1 MEYAKSVVEY
11 LNKHPEWEDA
21 LLQLVSIAKS
31 TGLEETIK
39 WGAPTYTYKGKNIV
53 GMAAFKSYVGLWFHQ
68 GALLKDPAKKLIN
81 AQEGTTKALRQWR
94 FSSVDEIDNELVKSY
109 IFESIENQKRGLEIK
124 PEPKTEIE
132 IPDELEEAFESDTNL
147 SNKFKQLTNFK
158 QREFIEYV
166 AQAKMEDTRQKRVD
180 KVIPMI
186 LKGIGLNDKYRK

>member
-1 MEYAKSVVEY
+1 MKYAKSVVEY

-94 FSSVDEIDNELVKSY
+94 FSSSDEIENDLVKSY
-109 IFESIENQKRGLEIK
+109 IIEALENQKKGLELK
-124 PEPKTEIE
+124 PEPKAEIE

-186 LKGIGLNDKYRK
+186 LDGIGLNDKYRK

>member
-11 LNKHPEWEDA
+11 LNKHPEWEAA

-31 TGLEETIK
+31 TGLEENIK

-53 GMAAFKSYVGLWFHQ
+53 GIAAFKSYVGLWFHQ

-94 FSSVDEIDNELVKSY
+94 FSSSAEIESDLVKSY
-109 IFESIENQKRGLEIK
+109 ILEALENQKKGLELK
-124 PEPKTEIE
+124 PEPKAEIE

-166 AQAKMEDTRQKRVD
+166 AQAKMEDTRQKRLD

>member
-1 MEYAKSVVEY
+1 MESAKSVVEY
-11 LNKHPEWEDA
+11 LNKHPEWENA
-21 LLQLVSIAKS
+21 LLELITIAKS

-39 WGAPTYTYKGKNIV
+39 WGAPTYTFKGKNVV

-109 IFESIENQKRGLEIK
+109 IFEAIENQKRGLEIK
-124 PEPKTEIE
+124 PEPKAELE
-132 IPDELEEAFESDTNL
+132 IPEELEDAFEADTNL
-147 SNKFKQLTNFK
+147 SNKFKQFTNFK

-166 AQAKMEDTRQKRVD
+166 AEAKRADTRQKRTD

-186 LKGIGLNDKYRK
+186 LEGIGLNDKYRK